1 MLPHQHHGQQCLVS
15 LWVQGPIVMRKCGII
30 RAPALYN
37 LYLRVTSR
45 SPNGSHLLRG
55 FGVALREW
63 NKNWLDGI
71 GEIHTCMMSSSI
83 YIQGWISHEI
93 LFENGLISES
103 HKRDICEQTIND
115 EIALRVGYVTH
126 FYRNFF
132 TCHSMIYLFPTG
144 ETDFPHT
151 DFVVVVGM

>member
-1 MLPHQHHGQQCLVS
+1 
-15 LWVQGPIVMRKCGII
+15 
-30 RAPALYN
+30 
-37 LYLRVTSR
+37 
-45 SPNGSHLLRG
+45 
-55 FGVALREW
+55 
-63 NKNWLDGI
+63 
-71 GEIHTCMMSSSI
+71 MMSSSI

-151 DFVVVVGM
+151 DFVVVVVVVVVVGM